1 MWDNRIG
8 KFFRVLFVHTHR
20 LPLEAEKWNENNQF
34 PLFNTSHQ
42 RSYSK
47 SLISKLVQKFNDMSG
62 KVLKPK
68 KNQPPAS
75 NKMTLFL

>member
-34 PLFNTSHQ
+34 PLFNTSRFQ
-42 RSYSK
+42 LEQTY
-47 SLISKLVQKFNDMSG
+47 
-62 KVLKPK
+62 
-68 KNQPPAS
+68 
-75 NKMTLFL
+75 FLQVA